1 MIHCA
6 SLDSEEI
13 DPMTQKT
20 SRLSSFWLVL
30 ALLLLFAASLRI
42 AAVDYALPYIVN
54 PDEPNVY
61 RLVQGYR
68 GVLDAGWRAEW
79 LAGYPP
85 GYMVFYQVVVEV
97 MDRLHTF
104 DVHQDMGTVIGMM
117 RIFNSL
123 IDLITMAL
131 VIYLARQLAGWKAAL
146 LAGAVFAV
154 STPFVQNAS
163 IALRDPL
170 FAMTTLACVVT
181 GLRAWR
187 RHSVGWALLS
197 TFIGLIAVAVKYPA
211 APVLILPALF
221 FLRYLYQ
228 KRAAA
233 LPLSAL
239 ALLMVLVAAYYLWF
253 VYGGGN
259 LSNFEGN
266 QARNFF
272 VQNSLNATRWFNV
285 IKAALGTLG
294 IGLAVGALVALIRR
308 RVTPDILLIGITGL
322 AVLAI
327 TPGYLAELSSTN
339 YPVRYILPATAIF
352 IPVAASLVT
361 QLTRRWPNAVQVA
374 IGLLCVAALVP
385 DLVSYA
391 LPLRLTNPYTEG
403 QKWFEANI
411 SNDSVVW
418 MESLDPFKSLSRYDK
433 GYRGYKS
440 FVGFHGPD
448 YQTLDAEIHN
458 QVQYLYLTEDDEK
471 RWPLLQGWEGLE
483 QFTKI
488 KTIGG
493 PSYNPPALSIYL
505 THPLPNPQHT
515 AFTLG
520 DVRLTLRSTSIEMG
534 DAIVMETFWQA
545 DAVKPPRDY
554 SYSLYI
560 TPADEP
566 GNVLAQQDGALG
578 QRPTSTW
585 DDPTELLPAT
595 IGPVDISSL
604 SDEMKSLWL
613 VIYDSQTGQRFA
625 LDDGS
630 TARLLQTWPVER

>member
-1 MIHCA
+1 
-6 SLDSEEI
+6 
-13 DPMTQKT
+13 MTQKT
-20 SRLSSFWLVL
+20 SRFSSFWLVL
-30 ALLLLFAASLRI
+30 TLILLFAASIRI
-42 AAVDYALPYIVN
+42 MAVDYALPYIVN

-61 RLVQGYR
+61 RLVEGYR

-85 GYMVFYQVVVEV
+85 GYMALYQVIVEG

-104 DVHQDMGTVIGMM
+104 DVHQDMGKVIGMM

-123 IDLITMAL
+123 IDMLTMAL
-131 VIYLARQLAGWKAAL
+131 VIYLARHLAGWRAGL
-146 LAGAVFAV
+146 LAAGVFAV

-170 FAMTTLACVVT
+170 FAMTTLACVVC

-187 RHSVGWALLS
+187 RDSVWWALLS

-239 ALLMVLVAAYYLWF
+239 ALLMVLGTAYYLWF
-253 VYGGGN
+253 AYGGGN

-285 IKAALGTLG
+285 IKAVLGTLG
-294 IGLAVGALVALIRR
+294 IGLAIGTIVALVRR
-308 RVTPDILLIGITGL
+308 RTTPDILLIGLTGV

-352 IPVAASLVT
+352 IPVAAALVT
-361 QLTRRWPNAVQVA
+361 QLMRRWSNAVQLV
-374 IGLLCVAALVP
+374 IGLLCVAVLVP

-403 QKWFEANI
+403 QRWFEANI
-411 SNDSVVW
+411 PDNSVIW

-440 FVGFHGPD
+440 FVGLYAPD
-448 YQTLDAEIHN
+448 YSNVTPEDHDR
-458 QVQYLYLTEDDEK
+458 VQYLYLTAEDEK
-471 RWPLLQGWEGLE
+471 KWPLSKGWEPLDE
-483 QFTKI
+483 FTKI

-493 PSYNPPALSIYL
+493 PNYNPPALSVYAMY
-505 THPLPNPQHT
+505 TLPESRDT
-515 AFTLG
+515 VFTRG
-520 DVRLTLRSTSIEMG
+520 NERLILRNLSIETENQG
-534 DAIVMETFWQA
+534 FVESFWQA
-545 DAVKPPRDY
+545 DAAQPSRDY

-560 TPADEP
+560 TPANEP
-566 GNVLAQQDGALG
+566 SNVLAQHDDALG
-578 QRPTSTW
+578 ERPTSTW
-585 DDPTELLPAT
+585 NDPTELVPAT
-595 IGPVDISSL
+595 IGPIDVSSL
-604 SDEMKSLWL
+604 AEGEYTLWL
-613 VIYDSQTGQRFA
+613 VIYDSQSGERFT
-625 LDDGS
+625 LGDGS
-630 TARLLQTWPVER
+630 TALQLHTWTIE